1 MMKLRY
7 TKQAKEKYRGLTG
20 SQRSFVDQGL
30 YQLKQ
35 SDHVIRKLENKDLGL
50 TIVCEQH
57 ADMVLI
63 KDILYE
69 AYRKSDN
76 YRDAQKRMIG
86 IIERAAVG
94 CSFYLLKHA

>member
-30 YQLKQ
+30 DQLKQ
-35 SDHVIRKLENKDLGL
+35 SDHVIQKIENKDLGI
-50 TIVCEQH
+50 TIICEQNE
-57 ADMVLI
+57 DEILI
-63 KDILYE
+63 TDILYA

-76 YRDAQKRMIG
+76 YRDAQERMNDWNN
-86 IIERAAVG
+86 
-94 CSFYLLKHA
+94 

>member
-30 YQLKQ
+30 DQLKQ

-76 YRDAQKRMIG
+76 YRDEQKRMNDWNN
-86 IIERAAVG
+86 
-94 CSFYLLKHA
+94 